1 MHLSLGMIMRRNY
14 ASIPVLALTALALAP
29 TLAGCNKIQARV
41 ELKKGNAF
49 YMDETYREAL
59 EQFKKGLE
67 LDPSATFA
75 WRSVGLSAMALYR
88 PGVDNAENKKF
99 ADTAVDAFK
108 KYLASYPSDDK
119 VEEYLVTT
127 LINAQRYDEA
137 LARLK
142 SEALTNSNKPGVQQA
157 IITTLAK
164 AGRLDEAFQWA
175 DSHGAKDATLYYSIA
190 VACWS
195 KSYNDPTIDS
205 ATRARVV
212 ETGLAAAEKSV
223 NLKPDYFEAMAYYN
237 LLYREKAKLEL
248 DPVKQQEWIAKAEEW
263 TKKAIAVR
271 DAQKARE
278 AAQKKT

>member
-1 MHLSLGMIMRRNY
+1 MRRIY
-14 ASIPVLALTALALAP
+14 ACIPVLALALTPA
-29 TLAGCNKIQARV
+29 LAGCNKIQARV

-59 EQFKKGLE
+59 EQFQKGLA

-88 PGVDNAENKKF
+88 PGIDNAENKKF
-99 ADTAVDAFK
+99 ADTAVEAFK
-108 KYLASYPSDDK
+108 KYLASYPDDDK

-142 SEALTNSNKPGVQQA
+142 SEALTKADKPGVQQA

-164 AGRLDEAFQWA
+164 AGRLDEAYQWA
-175 DSHGAKDATLYYSIA
+175 DTHGAKDPTLYYSIA

-205 ATRARVV
+205 VTRAKVV
-212 ETGLAAAEKSV
+212 ETGLEAAQKSV
-223 NLKPDYFEAMAYYN
+223 TLKPDYFEAMAYYN
-237 LLYREKAKLEL
+237 LLYREKAKLEF
-248 DPVKQQEWIAKAEEW
+248 DPVKAQEWIAQAEEW

-278 AAQKKT
+278 AAQKKTS